1 MNGWDYLVIHLN
13 VENNTDGKSAKGS
26 SDSTG
31 DSQSTGA
38 SRGIFSESFLR
49 KEFPQFY
56 EANSPGS
63 NPATP
68 QHPAQ
73 QLQNFL
79 NRQGGQGWDL
89 IGVYPLGALLMMIF
103 RRPKIPASP
112 APEAIATTTNP
123 AAASTPTS
131 SPTSSPAR
139 SNGGDG
145 PSAAT
150 GELLA
155 NLVRRVEALEARLL
169 AQPAD
174 PETEVLQGPIDTEDA
189 QPPAP
194 TPAGPQP
201 AQSRSQQLK
210 GLSQPAAKSTPVLL
224 SPETMARLGNQVPIP
239 ASEAARALGLRS
251 ATSLANLGARH
262 GYPPGL
268 IKQGNQGLIA
278 IYTGTGPALR
288 GGNLRRLWI
297 VVPAESLGSIS
308 GVSISGADEFQGPG
322 ADQPET

>member
-1 MNGWDYLVIHLN
+1 
-13 VENNTDGKSAKGS
+13 
-26 SDSTG
+26 
-31 DSQSTGA
+31 
-38 SRGIFSESFLR
+38 
-49 KEFPQFY
+49 
-56 EANSPGS
+56 
-63 NPATP
+63 
-68 QHPAQ
+68 
-73 QLQNFL
+73 
-79 NRQGGQGWDL
+79 
-89 IGVYPLGALLMMIF
+89 MMIF
-103 RRPKIPASP
+103 RRPKIPASA
-112 APEAIATTTNP
+112 APEAIAPTTNP
-123 AAASTPTS
+123 AIAPTTNPAVAS

-145 PSAAT
+145 QSPAS
-150 GELLA
+150 EQLLA

-174 PETEVLQGPIDTEDA
+174 PETEVLQRPIDTEDA
-189 QPPAP
+189 QHPAP
-194 TPAGPQP
+194 RPASPQP
-201 AQSRSQQLK
+201 AQSRSQQLE
-210 GLSQPAAKSTPVLL
+210 GLSQPAVKPAPVLL
-224 SPETMARLGNQVPIP
+224 SPETMARLSNQVPIP

-268 IKQGNQGLIA
+268 IKQGSKGLIA

-308 GVSISGADEFQGPG
+308 GVSISGIDEFQGPG

>member
-13 VENNTDGKSAKGS
+13 VENNTDGRSAKRS

-56 EANSPGS
+56 EVNSPGS

-103 RRPKIPASP
+103 RRPKIPASA
-112 APEAIATTTNP
+112 APEATAPTTNP
-123 AAASTPTS
+123 AVASSPTS
-131 SPTSSPAR
+131 SAASSPAR

-145 PSAAT
+145 QSPAS
-150 GELLA
+150 EQLLA

-174 PETEVLQGPIDTEDA
+174 PETEVLQRPIDTEA
-189 QPPAP
+189 A
-194 TPAGPQP
+194 
-201 AQSRSQQLK
+201 QQLE
-210 GLSQPAAKSTPVLL
+210 GPSQPAAKPAPVLL

-268 IKQGNQGLIA
+268 IKQGSKGLIA

-308 GVSISGADEFQGPG
+308 GVSISGIDEFQGPG

>member
-56 EANSPGS
+56 EANSPGA

-103 RRPKIPASP
+103 RRPKIPAPP
-112 APEAIATTTNP
+112 APEAIAPTTNP

-131 SPTSSPAR
+131 SPASSPAR

-174 PETEVLQGPIDTEDA
+174 PETEVLQGPIDTEA
-189 QPPAP
+189 A
-194 TPAGPQP
+194 
-201 AQSRSQQLK
+201 QQLE

-308 GVSISGADEFQGPG
+308 GVSISGVSISGVDEFQGPG

>member
-56 EANSPGS
+56 EANSPES

-103 RRPKIPASP
+103 RRPKIPAP
-112 APEAIATTTNP
+112 AAPEAIATTTNP
-123 AAASTPTS
+123 AVAS

-145 PSAAT
+145 QSPAS
-150 GELLA
+150 EQLLA

-174 PETEVLQGPIDTEDA
+174 PETGVLHGPIDTEDA
-189 QPPAP
+189 QHPAP
-194 TPAGPQP
+194 TPASPQP
-201 AQSRSQQLK
+201 AQSRSQQLE

-268 IKQGNQGLIA
+268 IKQGSKGLIA

-308 GVSISGADEFQGPG
+308 GVPISGVDEFQGPG

>member
-26 SDSTG
+26 SDSTV
-31 DSQSTGA
+31 DPQSSGS

-56 EANSPGS
+56 EVNSPGA

-79 NRQGGQGWDL
+79 NRQGDQGWNL

-103 RRPKIPASP
+103 RRPKIPASA
-112 APEAIATTTNP
+112 APEAIAPTTNP
-123 AAASTPTS
+123 AVASSPTS
-131 SPTSSPAR
+131 SAASSPAR

-145 PSAAT
+145 QSPAS
-150 GELLA
+150 EQLLA

-169 AQPAD
+169 AQPDD
-174 PETEVLQGPIDTEDA
+174 PETEVLQGPIDTEA
-189 QPPAP
+189 A
-194 TPAGPQP
+194 
-201 AQSRSQQLK
+201 QQLED
-210 GLSQPAAKSTPVLL
+210 LSQPAAKPAPVLL
-224 SPETMARLGNQVPIP
+224 SPETLARLGNQVPIP

-308 GVSISGADEFQGPG
+308 GVSISGVDEFQGPG

>member
-56 EANSPGS
+56 EANSPGA

-103 RRPKIPASP
+103 RRPKIPAPP
-112 APEAIATTTNP
+112 APEAIAPTTNP

-131 SPTSSPAR
+131 SPAR

-145 PSAAT
+145 QSPAS
-150 GELLA
+150 EQLLA

-169 AQPAD
+169 AQPDD
-174 PETEVLQGPIDTEDA
+174 PETEVLQGPIDTEA
-189 QPPAP
+189 A
-194 TPAGPQP
+194 
-201 AQSRSQQLK
+201 QQLED
-210 GLSQPAAKSTPVLL
+210 LSQPAAKPAPVLL
-224 SPETMARLGNQVPIP
+224 SPETLARLGNQVPIP

-308 GVSISGADEFQGPG
+308 DVSISGIDEFQGPG

>member
-56 EANSPGS
+56 EANSPGA

-103 RRPKIPASP
+103 RRPKIPAPP
-112 APEAIATTTNP
+112 APEAIAPTTNP

-131 SPTSSPAR
+131 SPASSPAK

-174 PETEVLQGPIDTEDA
+174 PETEVLQGPIDTEA
-189 QPPAP
+189 A
-194 TPAGPQP
+194 
-201 AQSRSQQLK
+201 QQLE

>member
-56 EANSPGS
+56 EVNSPGS

-103 RRPKIPASP
+103 RRPKIPAST
-112 APEAIATTTNP
+112 APEAIAPTTNP
-123 AAASTPTS
+123 AVAS

-145 PSAAT
+145 QSPAS
-150 GELLA
+150 EQLLA

-174 PETEVLQGPIDTEDA
+174 PETEVLQRPIDTEA
-189 QPPAP
+189 A
-194 TPAGPQP
+194 
-201 AQSRSQQLK
+201 QQLE
-210 GLSQPAAKSTPVLL
+210 GPSQPAAKPAPVLL

-268 IKQGNQGLIA
+268 IKQGSKGLIA

-308 GVSISGADEFQGPG
+308 GVPISGVDEFQGPG

>member
-103 RRPKIPASP
+103 RRPKIPASA
-112 APEAIATTTNP
+112 APEAIAPTTNP
-123 AAASTPTS
+123 AVASSPTS
-131 SPTSSPAR
+131 SAASSPAR

-145 PSAAT
+145 QSPAS
-150 GELLA
+150 EQLLA

-174 PETEVLQGPIDTEDA
+174 PETEVLQRPIDTEA
-189 QPPAP
+189 A
-194 TPAGPQP
+194 
-201 AQSRSQQLK
+201 QQLE
-210 GLSQPAAKSTPVLL
+210 GLSQPAAKPAPVLL

-308 GVSISGADEFQGPG
+308 GVPISGVDEFQGPG

>member
-103 RRPKIPASP
+103 RRPKIPASA
-112 APEAIATTTNP
+112 APEAIAPTTNP
-123 AAASTPTS
+123 AVTS
-131 SPTSSPAR
+131 SLTSSPAR

-145 PSAAT
+145 QSPAS
-150 GELLA
+150 EQLLA

-174 PETEVLQGPIDTEDA
+174 PETEVLQRPIDTEA
-189 QPPAP
+189 A
-194 TPAGPQP
+194 
-201 AQSRSQQLK
+201 QQLK
-210 GLSQPAAKSTPVLL
+210 GPSQPAAKSTPVLL

-308 GVSISGADEFQGPG
+308 GVSISGVDEFQGPG

>member
-56 EANSPGS
+56 EANSPGA

-103 RRPKIPASP
+103 RRPKIPAPP
-112 APEAIATTTNP
+112 APEAIAPTTNP

-131 SPTSSPAR
+131 SPASSPAR

-174 PETEVLQGPIDTEDA
+174 PETEVLQGPIDTEA
-189 QPPAP
+189 A
-194 TPAGPQP
+194 
-201 AQSRSQQLK
+201 QQLE
-210 GLSQPAAKSTPVLL
+210 GLSQPAAKPAPVLL

-308 GVSISGADEFQGPG
+308 GVSISGVSISGVDEFQGPG

>member
-1 MNGWDYLVIHLN
+1 
-13 VENNTDGKSAKGS
+13 
-26 SDSTG
+26 
-31 DSQSTGA
+31 
-38 SRGIFSESFLR
+38 
-49 KEFPQFY
+49 
-56 EANSPGS
+56 
-63 NPATP
+63 
-68 QHPAQ
+68 
-73 QLQNFL
+73 LQNFL

-103 RRPKIPASP
+103 RRPKIPAQP
-112 APEAIATTTNP
+112 APEAIAPTTNP
-123 AAASTPTS
+123 ATASTPTS
-131 SPTSSPAR
+131 SPTSSPAK

-174 PETEVLQGPIDTEDA
+174 PETEVLQGPIDTEA
-189 QPPAP
+189 A
-194 TPAGPQP
+194 
-201 AQSRSQQLK
+201 QQLE

-268 IKQGNQGLIA
+268 IKQGSKGLIA

-308 GVSISGADEFQGPG
+308 GVPISGVDEFQGPG

>member
-56 EANSPGS
+56 EANSPGA

-103 RRPKIPASP
+103 RRPKIPASA
-112 APEAIATTTNP
+112 APEAIAPTTNP
-123 AAASTPTS
+123 AVASSPTS
-131 SPTSSPAR
+131 SAASSPAR

-145 PSAAT
+145 QSPAS
-150 GELLA
+150 EQLLA

-174 PETEVLQGPIDTEDA
+174 PETEVLQRPIDTEA
-189 QPPAP
+189 A
-194 TPAGPQP
+194 
-201 AQSRSQQLK
+201 QQLE
-210 GLSQPAAKSTPVLL
+210 GLSQPAAKPAPVLL

-308 GVSISGADEFQGPG
+308 GVSISGVSISGVDEFQGPG

>member
-26 SDSTG
+26 SDSTV
-31 DSQSTGA
+31 DPQSTGS

-56 EANSPGS
+56 EVNSPGA

-79 NRQGGQGWDL
+79 NRQGDQGWNL

-103 RRPKIPASP
+103 RRPKIPAAA
-112 APEAIATTTNP
+112 APEATAPTTNP
-123 AAASTPTS
+123 AAAS

-145 PSAAT
+145 QSPAS
-150 GELLA
+150 EQLLA

-169 AQPAD
+169 AQPDD
-174 PETEVLQGPIDTEDA
+174 PETEVLQGPIYTEAA

-194 TPAGPQP
+194 TPAYPQP
-201 AQSRSQQLK
+201 AQSRSQQLED
-210 GLSQPAAKSTPVLL
+210 LSQPAAKPAPVLL
-224 SPETMARLGNQVPIP
+224 SPETLARLGNQVPIP

-308 GVSISGADEFQGPG
+308 DVSISGIDEFQGPG

>member
-1 MNGWDYLVIHLN
+1 
-13 VENNTDGKSAKGS
+13 
-26 SDSTG
+26 
-31 DSQSTGA
+31 
-38 SRGIFSESFLR
+38 
-49 KEFPQFY
+49 
-56 EANSPGS
+56 
-63 NPATP
+63 
-68 QHPAQ
+68 
-73 QLQNFL
+73 
-79 NRQGGQGWDL
+79 
-89 IGVYPLGALLMMIF
+89 
-103 RRPKIPASP
+103 
-112 APEAIATTTNP
+112 
-123 AAASTPTS
+123 
-131 SPTSSPAR
+131 
-139 SNGGDG
+139 
-145 PSAAT
+145 
-150 GELLA
+150 
-155 NLVRRVEALEARLL
+155 VEALEARLL
-169 AQPAD
+169 AQPA
-174 PETEVLQGPIDTEDA
+174 
-189 QPPAP
+189 
-194 TPAGPQP
+194 
-201 AQSRSQQLK
+201 QSRSQQLE

>member
-31 DSQSTGA
+31 DSQSTGS

-103 RRPKIPASP
+103 RRPKIPASA
-112 APEAIATTTNP
+112 APVANAPKPNP
-123 AAASTPTS
+123 ATAAN
-131 SPTSSPAR
+131 SPA
-139 SNGGDG
+139 SSSGGDG
-145 PSAAT
+145 PSAT
-150 GELLA
+150 SREILA

-174 PETEVLQGPIDTEDA
+174 PET
-189 QPPAP
+189 
-194 TPAGPQP
+194 
-201 AQSRSQQLK
+201 AQSRSQQLE
-210 GLSQPAAKSTPVLL
+210 GLSQRAAKSTPVLL
-224 SPETMARLGNQVPIP
+224 SPETMARLANQVPIP

-251 ATSLANLGARH
+251 ATSLANLGARY

-308 GVSISGADEFQGPG
+308 GVSISGIDEFQGPG

>member
-13 VENNTDGKSAKGS
+13 VEDNTDGKSAKGS

-103 RRPKIPASP
+103 RRPKIPASA
-112 APEAIATTTNP
+112 APEAIAPTTNP
-123 AAASTPTS
+123 AVASSPTS
-131 SPTSSPAR
+131 SAASSPAR

-145 PSAAT
+145 QSPAS
-150 GELLA
+150 EQLLA

-174 PETEVLQGPIDTEDA
+174 PETEVLQRPIDTEA
-189 QPPAP
+189 A
-194 TPAGPQP
+194 
-201 AQSRSQQLK
+201 QQLE
-210 GLSQPAAKSTPVLL
+210 GLSQPAAKPAPVLL

-268 IKQGNQGLIA
+268 IKQGSKGLIA

-308 GVSISGADEFQGPG
+308 GVPISGVDEFQGPG

>member
-63 NPATP
+63 NPAIP

-103 RRPKIPASP
+103 RRPKIPASA
-112 APEAIATTTNP
+112 APEATAPTTNP
-123 AAASTPTS
+123 AVASSPTS
-131 SPTSSPAR
+131 SAASSPAR

-145 PSAAT
+145 QSPAS
-150 GELLA
+150 EQLLA

-174 PETEVLQGPIDTEDA
+174 PETEVLQRPIDTEA
-189 QPPAP
+189 A
-194 TPAGPQP
+194 
-201 AQSRSQQLK
+201 QQLK
-210 GLSQPAAKSTPVLL
+210 GPSQPAAKSTPVLL

-268 IKQGNQGLIA
+268 IKQGSKGLIA

-308 GVSISGADEFQGPG
+308 GVPISGVDEFQGPG

>member
-103 RRPKIPASP
+103 RRPKIPASA
-112 APEAIATTTNP
+112 APEATAPTTNP
-123 AAASTPTS
+123 AVASSPTS
-131 SPTSSPAR
+131 SAASSPAR

-145 PSAAT
+145 QSPAS
-150 GELLA
+150 EQLLA

-174 PETEVLQGPIDTEDA
+174 PETEVLQRPIDTEA
-189 QPPAP
+189 A
-194 TPAGPQP
+194 
-201 AQSRSQQLK
+201 QQLE
-210 GLSQPAAKSTPVLL
+210 GLSQPAAKPAPVLL

-308 GVSISGADEFQGPG
+308 GVPISGVDEFQGPG

>member
-1 MNGWDYLVIHLN
+1 MHGWDYLVIHLN

-26 SDSTG
+26 SNSTG
-31 DSQSTGA
+31 DSQSTG
-38 SRGIFSESFLR
+38 SNRGIFSESFLR

-56 EANSPGS
+56 EANSVGA

-89 IGVYPLGALLMMIF
+89 IGVYPLAALLMMIF
-103 RRPKIPASP
+103 RRPKIPAPP
-112 APEAIATTTNP
+112 APEAIATTTDP
-123 AAASTPTS
+123 TAAAS
-131 SPTSSPAR
+131 SPTSSPAS

-145 PSAAT
+145 QSAASE
-150 GELLA
+150 ELLA
-155 NLVRRVEALEARLL
+155 NLVRRVEALEARL
-169 AQPAD
+169 PAHPAE
-174 PETEVLQGPIDTEDA
+174 PETGVLQGPIGTEGA
-189 QPPAP
+189 QSAAP
-194 TPAGPQP
+194 TPTGPQP
-201 AQSRSQQLK
+201 AQAPSQQLQGSPQRATK
-210 GLSQPAAKSTPVLL
+210 SAPAVL
-224 SPETMARLGNQVPIP
+224 SPETMARLAHQVPIP

-268 IKQGNQGLIA
+268 IKQGSQGLIA

-297 VVPAESLGSIS
+297 VVPAESLGPISGISIS
-308 GVSISGADEFQGPG
+308 GVDEFQGPG
-322 ADQPET
+322 AGQPET

>member
-1 MNGWDYLVIHLN
+1 LVIHLN

-26 SDSTG
+26 SDSNA

-103 RRPKIPASP
+103 RRPKIPAPP
-112 APEAIATTTNP
+112 APEAIAPTTNP

-131 SPTSSPAR
+131 SPASSPAK

-174 PETEVLQGPIDTEDA
+174 PETEVLQGPIDTEA
-189 QPPAP
+189 A
-194 TPAGPQP
+194 
-201 AQSRSQQLK
+201 QQLE

-268 IKQGNQGLIA
+268 IKQGSKGLIA

-308 GVSISGADEFQGPG
+308 GVPISGVDEFQGPG